1 MESDAQ
7 RAADTFHCTAKQA
20 AEIARI
26 SGVKNLLLGHFSSR
40 YLDLSEMLAE
50 AQTVFANSILSEEGN
65 TYPIL
70 SHHE

>member
-7 RAADTFHCTAKQA
+7 RAEDTFHSTAKQA

-26 SGVKNLLLGHFSSR
+26 SKVKNLLLGHFSSR
-40 YLDLSEMLAE
+40 YVDLSEMLTE
-50 AQTVFANSILSEEGN
+50 AQTVFDNSILSEEGK